1 MSVKEQIEFL
11 RSELHK
17 HNYNYYVLDNP
28 TLSDYQFD
36 LKLNELIKLEKLY
49 PEFYDSNSPTVRVG
63 GGITKNFNTVIHN
76 TPMYSLDNSYSID
89 DLYNWEKRIK
99 KIIDGDIKFTCELKY
114 DGVSISLS
122 YLNGKFIKAITRGDG
137 FQGDDVTANI
147 KTIPTVPLVLQGKYV
162 KDFDIRGEIVMP
174 IEGFK
179 RLNQNRISKGEEP
192 FKNPRNTASGS
203 LKLQDSKEVSKRP
216 LECLLYSIVENNNI
230 IKSQYE
236 SLKYAKSWG
245 FNVSQHSTLVNSI
258 KEVYDFVSFWESN
271 RFSLPFEIDGIVIKV
286 NSIDQQ
292 NELGFTS
299 KFPRWAIAYK
309 FKPEQ
314 SFTILKYITYQVGRT
329 GSITPVA
336 NLEPIDLAGTI
347 IKRASLHN
355 SDFIRKMDIRIND
368 HVYIEKGGDIIPKIV
383 KVDIKKRNS
392 ISTPTEFISNCPE
405 CGSVLKKIESE
416 ANHYCVNSSECKPQV
431 SGRIQHFISRKA
443 MNIDGLGAETV
454 NLLVEK
460 RLINNYSDLYRLKVE
475 DLLVLDRMAHKSSQN
490 LINGVLI
497 SKQISFERVLYALG
511 IRHVGVTVA
520 KKLAYHYKNLDAIM
534 SASFE
539 DLESVDE
546 IGGKIAESIISFFNT
561 QENLVIINDLK
572 LYGLKFEIE
581 EDNNIRTNKLN
592 SQIFVVSGVFSKFS
606 RDELRSYIENNGG
619 KVKSSISSKTDYLV
633 AGDNMGPS
641 KKEKA
646 INLNVEI
653 ISEDE
658 FIELLNF

>member
-1 MSVKEQIEFL
+1 M
-11 RSELHK
+11 
-17 HNYNYYVLDNP
+17 
-28 TLSDYQFD
+28 
-36 LKLNELIKLEKLY
+36 
-49 PEFYDSNSPTVRVG
+49 
-63 GGITKNFNTVIHN
+63 
-76 TPMYSLDNSYSID
+76 
-89 DLYNWEKRIK
+89 
-99 KIIDGDIKFTCELKY
+99 
-114 DGVSISLS
+114 
-122 YLNGKFIKAITRGDG
+122 
-137 FQGDDVTANI
+137 
-147 KTIPTVPLVLQGKYV
+147 
-162 KDFDIRGEIVMP
+162 
-174 IEGFK
+174 
-179 RLNQNRISKGEEP
+179 
-192 FKNPRNTASGS
+192 
-203 LKLQDSKEVSKRP
+203 
-216 LECLLYSIVENNNI
+216 
-230 IKSQYE
+230 
-236 SLKYAKSWG
+236 
-245 FNVSQHSTLVNSI
+245 
-258 KEVYDFVSFWESN
+258 
-271 RFSLPFEIDGIVIKV
+271 
-286 NSIDQQ
+286 
-292 NELGFTS
+292 
-299 KFPRWAIAYK
+299 
-309 FKPEQ
+309 
-314 SFTILKYITYQVGRT
+314 
-329 GSITPVA
+329 
-336 NLEPIDLAGTI
+336 
-347 IKRASLHN
+347 
-355 SDFIRKMDIRIND
+355 
-368 HVYIEKGGDIIPKIV
+368 
-383 KVDIKKRNS
+383 
-392 ISTPTEFISNCPE
+392 STPTEFISNCPE

-443 MNIDGLGAETV
+443 MDIDGLGVETV

>member
-17 HNYNYYVLDNP
+17 HNYNYYVLDDP

-392 ISTPTEFISNCPE
+392 MSTPTEFISNCPE

-443 MNIDGLGAETV
+443 MDIDGLGAETV

>member
-99 KIIDGDIKFTCELKY
+99 KVIDGDIKFTCELKY

-392 ISTPTEFISNCPE
+392 MSTPTEFISNCPE

-443 MNIDGLGAETV
+443 MDIDGLGAET
-454 NLLVEK
+454 
-460 RLINNYSDLYRLKVE
+460 
-475 DLLVLDRMAHKSSQN
+475 
-490 LINGVLI
+490 
-497 SKQISFERVLYALG
+497 
-511 IRHVGVTVA
+511 VTVA

-561 QENLVIINDLK
+561 QENLIIINDLK

>member
-17 HNYNYYVLDNP
+17 HNYNYYVLDDP

-392 ISTPTEFISNCPE
+392 MSTPTEFISNCPE

-443 MNIDGLGAETV
+443 MDIDGLGAETV

-619 KVKSSISSKTDYLV
+619 KVKSSISSKTDYLI
-633 AGDNMGPS
+633 AGNNMGPS